1 MARKPWRVS
10 YRRELVEAIETVFP
24 AQWFSQFPSH
34 GNSVW
39 TPQKVFWVSLVMS
52 WLPTATLHEQF
63 EAACDVIRQ
72 VHPRWPLGTSLSG
85 FLAARQR
92 LRDELRRPL
101 VRRLRSLVTA
111 YFQRWRVRGWLL
123 FGVDGSRFE
132 TPRTRSNEAGLGCAG
147 KESTTPQVFQTTLQH
162 IGTGLVWDFRLGR
175 GTDSERRHLDDML
188 AELPPQSM
196 LTADAGFIS
205 FDLCT
210 WLHEH
215 QHPFVLRVGG
225 NARLLQGLDS
235 PDWEVEQQLVG
246 RLVYLWPQKKQHL
259 PPVVLRL
266 IVVHDEHRQPI
277 YLVTNILDE
286 EQLSDTDA
294 AEIYRLRWQLE
305 LYYRFVKQTF
315 DHQRLHS
322 RTPAMSLAEQAWTV
336 VGLWVLQLISVEQLL
351 AAKKLPASWSAAKA
365 RDAARRLLRRALT
378 ADSCVRART
387 FRRQL
392 QAATVDDYRRG
403 GPKQIRD
410 WPRKKQA
417 APPGPPKI
425 QPATAAQ
432 RQRAQRLRN
441 RQLTRF

>member
-1 MARKPWRVS
+1 MARKPCRVS
-10 YRRELVEAIETVFP
+10 YRRELVEAIDSVFP
-24 AQWFSQFPSH
+24 AQWFSQFRSH

-39 TPQKVFWVSLVMS
+39 TPHKVFWVCVVMC
-52 WLPTATLHEQF
+52 WQPPATLHEQF
-63 EAACDVIRQ
+63 EAACDVIRE
-72 VHPRWPLGTSLSG
+72 VHPRWQLSTSLSG

-92 LRDELRRPL
+92 LLDELRRPL
-101 VRRLRSLVTA
+101 VRRLQVLATA
-111 YFQRWRVRGWLL
+111 YFQVWRVRGWLL

-132 TPRTRSNEAGLGCAG
+132 ACRTQSNESGLGCAG
-147 KESTTPQVFQTTLQH
+147 KAATTPQVFQTTLQH
-162 IGTGLVWDFRLGR
+162 IGTGLVWDFRIGP

-188 AELPPQSM
+188 TGLPPQSM

-210 WLHEH
+210 WLHGH

-225 NARLLQGLDS
+225 NARLLQGLES
-235 PDWEVEQQLVG
+235 PDWEVQQHVAG
-246 RLVYLWPQKKQHL
+246 RVVYLWPQQKQHL

-266 IVVHDEHRQPI
+266 IVVHDECRQPI

-286 EQLSDTDA
+286 EQLSDADA

-315 DHQRLHS
+315 DHKRLHS
-322 RTPAMSLAEQAWTV
+322 RTPATSLAEQAWTII
-336 VGLWVLQLISVEQLL
+336 GLWVLQLISVEQLL
-351 AAKKLPASWSAAKA
+351 AAGKQPTSWSAAKA

-378 ADSCVRART
+378 EDTCVVAHT

-392 QAATVDDYRRG
+392 QVATVDESRRR

-410 WPRKKQA
+410 WPRKKQER
-417 APPGPPKI
+417 PPGPPKV
-425 QPATAAQ
+425 QPATAVQ

-441 RQLTRF
+441 RQLTKL